1 MAKTKYFSGTTP
13 VKNVFPL
20 TNARFAAIGGVPA
33 KGNRYDGYHRLAGH
47 PETGPDATLP
57 VTRTI
62 YFKSNPSLHKCDA
75 RCCHAKG
82 SNCEC
87 SCGGEFH
94 GAGD

>member
-57 VTRTI
+57 RL
-62 YFKSNPSLHKCDA
+62 FQEQSELA
-75 RCCHAKG
+75 QMRCAMPPRQRRKL
-82 SNCEC
+82 
-87 SCGGEFH
+87 
-94 GAGD
+94 

>member
-1 MAKTKYFSGTTP
+1 MSKTKYFSGTTP
-13 VKNVFPL
+13 VKDLFPL
-20 TNARFAAIGGVPA
+20 SNRRFLAIGGVPS
-33 KGNRYDGYHRLAGH
+33 KHNYYDSFHRKAGH
-47 PETGPDATLP
+47 PATGPDATLP

-75 RCCHAKG
+75 RCRHAKG